1 MKKWIPIVT
10 LFYLLFSIPA
20 LSQNTRKPFYV
31 QLSYGQ
37 SFFSSDASPSYTFIC
52 PEAKLGLGYIKEW
65 NRVGISTAIIV
76 GIRFSTTKDFP
87 YQMYID
93 EAKLYMLMQERSYS
107 SDAEFLEIPL
117 TMHYYLIEDKLSIH
131 AGLSARR
138 YLVNVPASNFQGYL
152 EGIHIDQYNVGILS
166 MLKFNVNRH
175 IGGSI
180 DYFMGLKKLNAT
192 TSLNSNK
199 EYHLRGNF
207 AQISLFIKPFNFK
220 K

>member
-10 LFYLLFSIPA
+10 FFCLVSSIPV
-20 LSQNTRKPFYV
+20 LSQNTRKPFYI

-37 SFFSSDASPSYTFIC
+37 SFFSGNASPRYTFIC

-65 NRVGISTAIIV
+65 NRFGISTAIIA
-76 GIRFSTTKDFP
+76 GIRFSTKKDFP

-93 EAKLYMLMQERSYS
+93 EAKLYMLLQERSYS
-107 SDAEFLEIPL
+107 SAAEFLEIPL
-117 TMHYYLIEDKLSIH
+117 TMYYYLLEDRISMH

-138 YLVNVPASNFQGYL
+138 YLTKNGAASGFQGYL
-152 EGIHIDQYNVGILS
+152 EGFHIDQYNVGILS

-175 IGGSI
+175 IGGSF

-207 AQISLFIKPFNFK
+207 AQISLFIKPL
-220 K
+220 